1 MAARDWTHVVDRY
14 QKMRPEREKLGAQF
28 LSGERPYLIYQSYP
42 GNIWK
47 DIRTPEASF
56 LGSMAIVEGSLDV
69 PSDDL
74 PVLEPWFGTGVY
86 ASMYGCDYVWREG
99 EAPAVHY
106 RYHKVEE
113 IRDIQTP
120 DWRESEIAQ
129 LVLRAIRYFRSKT
142 GDAVPIVL
150 TDTQSAS
157 DSATLILDASETLV
171 SCLTEPETMMNFMRG
186 INRLILEFSEA
197 QREAIG
203 GAFIQ
208 PGHIM
213 LCNKGFGGISLSDD
227 NLAVVSPAVAK
238 EFNLPLDDEIGRAWG
253 GVAIHSC
260 GKWAHMMRYLKEY
273 CPSCVCVDGPFGPET
288 DPTPNDPEPM
298 RDALK
303 GTGVYCHLKTSG
315 QTEIMLEMVKR
326 ALHPDLKL
334 VVHPA
339 WVDRATA
346 ERNYA
351 ELEGLLSG
359 FYKTG
364 NRCSPT
370 V

>member
-1 MAARDWTHVVDRY
+1 MAAGDWTHVVDRY
-14 QKMRPEREKLGAQF
+14 QKMRPEREKHGAQF

-106 RYHKVEE
+106 RYHRVEE

-129 LVLRAIRYFRSKT
+129 LVLRAIHYFRGRT
-142 GDAVPIVL
+142 GDAIPIVL

-171 SCLTEPETMMNFMRG
+171 SCLAEPETMMNFMRG

-213 LCNKGFGGISLSDD
+213 LCNKGFSGISLSDD

-260 GKWAHMMRYLKEY
+260 GKWAHMMRYLKDY
-273 CPSCVCVDGPFGPET
+273 CPSCVCVDG
-288 DPTPNDPEPM
+288 
-298 RDALK
+298 
-303 GTGVYCHLKTSG
+303 
-315 QTEIMLEMVKR
+315 Q
-326 ALHPDLKL
+326 
-334 VVHPA
+334 
-339 WVDRATA
+339 
-346 ERNYA
+346 
-351 ELEGLLSG
+351 
-359 FYKTG
+359 
-364 NRCSPT
+364 
-370 V
+370 